1 LLVPLS
7 YYKARRDNKTRGK
20 AAMEKRMRKVCAK
33 CGINE
38 HASEFVGPF
47 CPACASETASATLA
61 NRIEVDECPRCKR
74 IRRATEYFEPS
85 NDELASLAASK
96 IKGSADIVGAKL
108 HCKPR
113 AGRSLQC
120 SLDCVL
126 SCDGKEF
133 PKAFDFEFFFQ
144 TELCDRCNKI
154 ASGYHEGIL
163 QLRGDSARVEK
174 AAEKFRQELGGDIVT
189 KEKKIGG
196 GIDLFISER
205 DVMMKLVMSV
215 HRPYTATRKLKGVKK
230 GRHHFITT
238 VCMRFFS
245 QPASRAPKRADKGET
260 DDTEAYEE
268 ERDEP
273 E

>member
-1 LLVPLS
+1 
-7 YYKARRDNKTRGK
+7 
-20 AAMEKRMRKVCAK
+20 MEKRMRKVCAK
-33 CGINE
+33 CGIRE
-38 HASEFVGPF
+38 QSSEFVGPF
-47 CPACASETASATLA
+47 CPACASETASAKLA
-61 NRIEVDECPRCKR
+61 NRIEVDECPRCRR
-74 IRRATEYFEPS
+74 IRRATEYFEPT

-96 IKGSADIVGAKL
+96 IKGSADIAGAKL
-108 HCKPR
+108 QCKPR
-113 AGRSLQC
+113 AGRSLPC
-120 SLDCVL
+120 RIDCVL

-144 TELCDRCNKI
+144 AELCDRCNKI

-174 AAEKFRQELGGDIVT
+174 AAEKFRLELGGDTVT
-189 KEKKIGG
+189 REKKIGG

-205 DVMMKLVMSV
+205 DEMMKLVMSA

-238 VCMRFFS
+238 VCMRFFGK
-245 QPASRAPKRADKGET
+245 PAKSAAQKGEA
-260 DDTEAYEE
+260 DDTEEYEE
-268 ERDEP
+268 ERDSP